1 MFLQG
6 FSETALSFAAHG
18 GMNVTGLSIVDIN
31 NKTTKAFA
39 RAWKG
44 LDSTKWTD
52 SGHRQIT
59 ASRPASG
66 SSAIRLKSYSIIES
80 GTGFTVNLGSDSPGK
95 SNDLGVSSVS
105 RIHFGFGFI
114 VNPDPDPII
123 G

>member
-1 MFLQG
+1 MVGGRRCLQG

-59 ASRPASG
+59 ASRLVWLPPFPVLFG
-66 SSAIRLKSYSIIES
+66 LRAIRLS
-80 GTGFTVNLGSDSPGK
+80 
-95 SNDLGVSSVS
+95 
-105 RIHFGFGFI
+105 
-114 VNPDPDPII
+114 DPDQDSQRISVQI
-123 G
+123 HLANRMT